1 MKWEDSWSQLPRL
14 KNAPAGSSSIDPP
27 PSMSSFF
34 TLPASQRKRKRE
46 DRAGAPA
53 SKKRGVDADGDVRNK
68 SGKKTSERDE
78 SISGSD
84 LDEDAESVASAASE
98 EESGSDSDEGETAA
112 DRRLKLAERYLEN
125 VRDEVDDYGFDAA
138 EIDRDLIA
146 ERLKEDV
153 VCSRISSYSD
163 LDLTVMPGRIQRTSI
178 SSNCFRL
185 SFFSR
190 HTCVLSGRYANDDVD
205 CRTLAICLYGI
216 QGQDLNQMGACDTR
230 RRRRVY
236 GQRDRVDIKATSSTA
251 AEETETS
258 ALYKRL
264 TEDRGKLRRAGPYQK
279 YLVGSRVTFRE
290 VCCYR
295 RGG

>member
-1 MKWEDSWSQLPRL
+1 
-14 KNAPAGSSSIDPP
+14 
-27 PSMSSFF
+27 MSSFF

-53 SKKRGVDADGDVRNK
+53 SKKRGVDADGDVRKK
-68 SGKKTSERDE
+68 SGKKTTERDE

-112 DRRLKLAERYLEN
+112 DRRMKLAERYLDN

-153 VCSRISSYSD
+153 VCSKISSYSD
-163 LDLTVMPGRIQRTSI
+163 LGLTVMSGRIQRTSI

-185 SFFSR
+185 SLPSR
-190 HTCVLSGRYANDDVD
+190 LTCVLQSRYANDDFD

-216 QGQDLNQMGACDTR
+216 QGQDPDQMGACDTR
-230 RRRRVY
+230 RRRHFYSKR
-236 GQRDRVDIKATSSTA
+236 GRVDIKAASPTS
-251 AEETETS
+251 AEEAETS

-264 TEDRGKLRRAGPYQK
+264 TEDRGERRRAGPYQK
-279 YLVGSRVTFRE
+279 HFVGGRVSFRE